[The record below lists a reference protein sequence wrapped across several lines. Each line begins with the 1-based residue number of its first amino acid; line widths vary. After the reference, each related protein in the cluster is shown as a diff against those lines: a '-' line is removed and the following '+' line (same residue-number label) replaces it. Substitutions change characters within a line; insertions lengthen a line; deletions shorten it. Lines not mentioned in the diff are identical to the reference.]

1 MGKTKCDKI
10 IKRKFVKDEDH
21 YVNDEF
27 DDFSYENNQESQ
39 KYQKEDNENYI
50 NETAIIIRQ
59 KIFEYVNDGIHPLC
73 EYLSIDNTE
82 NYVKWLLS

>member
-1 MGKTKCDKI
+1 MGKTKCDEI
-10 IKRKFVKDEDH
+10 IKRKFDKDEDH

-27 DDFSYENNQESQ
+27 DDIYYEKNEESQ
-39 KYQKEDNENYI
+39 KEENENYI
-50 NETAIIIRQ
+50 NETAILIRQ
-59 KIFEYVNDGIHPLC
+59 KIFEYVNDGVHPLC